1 MRKYY
6 ISTWEKERDRRY
18 IFPAVCDSEMKNIS
32 RIHPLLQKQADAVYR
47 AVCGDRNIS
56 MIIVFGSALNMR
68 CTGKSDIDLA
78 VKLKEECIS
87 DEKKNSI
94 SEKIQAACDWNAD
107 IVWRDRLQESDQI
120 LQDIRKGVILL
131 EQAAETGK
139 SEAS

>member
-1 MRKYY
+1 
-6 ISTWEKERDRRY
+6 
-18 IFPAVCDSEMKNIS
+18 
-32 RIHPLLQKQADAVYR
+32 
-47 AVCGDRNIS
+47 
-56 MIIVFGSALNMR
+56 MR

-87 DEKKNSI
+87 DEMKNSI

-131 EQAAETGK
+131 EQAAVTGK